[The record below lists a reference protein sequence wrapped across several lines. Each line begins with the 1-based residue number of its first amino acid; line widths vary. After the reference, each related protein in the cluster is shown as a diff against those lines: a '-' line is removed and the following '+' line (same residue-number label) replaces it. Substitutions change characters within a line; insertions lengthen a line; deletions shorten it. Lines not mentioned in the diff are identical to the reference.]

1 MSNGGVGRVRTE
13 PLVALDS
20 APVLRRLYEAARGA
34 RRDGA
39 TVTMRERYQR
49 SALLEFFRCRDHRWF
64 MFTIVNHARE
74 WPLLATCVGKPEWI
88 NDPRFATPEA
98 RTENAEELTRAL
110 EEIFLKRDWPEWRQI
125 FTEAGITFGPIA
137 EVADHISCPQVAA
150 NGLLPAFADGGGIRT
165 VDSPIRLA
173 GEIKTQPR
181 IAPDIGQHSHAI
193 LRELGL
199 SQSEVAKMFESG
211 AAR

>member
-1 MSNGGVGRVRTE
+1 
-13 PLVALDS
+13 
-20 APVLRRLYEAARGA
+20 
-34 RRDGA
+34 
-39 TVTMRERYQR
+39 
-49 SALLEFFRCRDHRWF
+49 
-64 MFTIVNHARE
+64 
-74 WPLLATCVGKPEWI
+74 VGKPEWI